1 MKDQVDNRIWKPDAG
16 ITDIEVDAKDLGS
29 SQIPGIKAIW
39 SEQRESLK
47 GSDQLREFD
56 EKLNREWAIETGI
69 VENIYDIERGAAQT
83 LIEHG
88 FKADILSHG
97 STNKPKEYVIRLLNG
112 QKDAI
117 EGVFAFVKEE
127 RDLRTS
133 YIKELHAALLRS
145 QETTEGID
153 SQGRS
158 IDVSLIK
165 GDWKKQPNYP
175 ERDGITYHYCPPE
188 HVGSEMD
195 RLCDMHA
202 EHVSNGA
209 PGDVQAAWLH
219 HRFTQIH
226 PFQDGNGRI
235 ARAIASL
242 VLIKG
247 GLFPLVVTRYDK
259 PAYIEALESADRG
272 DLKPLV
278 DLIAKLQIKR
288 LYKAR
293 GISEHLGTKKDT
305 DTALADLLK
314 AAERIG
320 AKRRTELLKVI
331 DHAHAVESDIYDRLE
346 EIKPRIIRIFQ
357 KAAAGNGSPHGN
369 AHSNVYREEHDRDKR
384 PTDHYYR
391 SQIIKN
397 ARRHLNYFADFSEH
411 RSWVALN
418 MYWQDMVG
426 RLVFAIHGIGKPFAG
441 SLICAP
447 FLEFKDKDNDED
459 AGARFNLVPV
469 AEDGFVFF
477 YNEDGNEVLSRL
489 YHWRED
495 AIKVTIGELAQQL

>member
-1 MKDQVDNRIWKPDAG
+1 MSDRANHYIWKPDTG
-16 ITDIEVDAKDLGS
+16 ITGMEVDAKDLGA

-39 SEQRESLK
+39 SEQRELLR
-47 GSDQLREFD
+47 GSDQLKEFD
-56 EKLNREWAIETGI
+56 EQLNREWAIETGI
-69 VENIYDIERGAAQT
+69 IENIYDIERGVTQT

-97 STNKPKEYVIRLLNG
+97 STDKPKEYVIRLLND

-127 RDLRTS
+127 RDLTTS
-133 YIKELHAALLRS
+133 YIKELHASLLRS
-145 QETTEGID
+145 QETTEGVD

-158 IDVSLIK
+158 TNVPLIK
-165 GDWKKQPNYP
+165 GDWKKQVNYP
-175 ERDGITYHYCPPE
+175 ERDGVIYHYCPPE
-188 HVGSEMD
+188 QVGSEMD
-195 RLCDMHA
+195 KLCGMHKD
-202 EHVSNGA
+202 HVSNEV
-209 PGDVQAAWLH
+209 PSEVQAAWLH

-242 VLIKG
+242 VLIKD
-247 GLFPLVVTRYDK
+247 GLFPLVVTRDDK

-278 DLIAKLQIKR
+278 DLITKLQIKR
-288 LYKAR
+288 FYKAR

-305 DTALADLLK
+305 DTALAGLLK

-320 AKRRTELLKVI
+320 ERKRTELLGVV
-331 DHAHAVESDIYDRLE
+331 DHARAVEDDIYNRLE
-346 EIKPRIIRIFQ
+346 EIKPKITEILQ
-357 KAAAGNGSPHGN
+357 KVSIGNGAPHGS
-369 AHSNVYREEHDRDKR
+369 AYSGVYRAEHEKEGR
-384 PTDHYYR
+384 PTDYYYR

-397 ARRHLNYFADFSEH
+397 ARRHLNYYADFSEH

-426 RLVFAIHGIGKPFAG
+426 RLVFTIHGIGKPFAG

-447 FLEFKDKDNDED
+447 FLEFKNKDNDED
-459 AGARFNLVPV
+459 AGMRFNLVPV
-469 AEDGFVFF
+469 ADDGFVFF
-477 YNEDGNEVLSRL
+477 YNEDRDEVLSRL
-489 YHWRED
+489 YSWRED
-495 AIKVTIGELAQQL
+495 VIKVAIGELSQQL